1 MSCYIKLRLG
11 IVPDS
16 IYCSIYLK
24 AFRPM
29 LAFSFYNNNIFTD
42 SCHQAEVDGPLGLN
56 LLPLLCK
63 SSSADAAAWF
73 LH

>member
-42 SCHQAEVDGPLGLN
+42 SCHQAEVGGSLGLK
-56 LLPLLCK
+56 LLPLICK

-73 LH
+73 LN